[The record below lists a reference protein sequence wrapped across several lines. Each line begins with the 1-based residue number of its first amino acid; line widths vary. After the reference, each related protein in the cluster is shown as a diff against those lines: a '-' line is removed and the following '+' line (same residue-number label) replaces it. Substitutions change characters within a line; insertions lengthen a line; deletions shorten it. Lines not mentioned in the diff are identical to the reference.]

1 MIGVSWAILDG
12 TLQFFRYCCWF
23 TSATLRQTSPAHV
36 LCLIVLILLLF
47 YNQRLHLS
55 RKVGM
60 YRPLLKKICLYQR
73 VWGFEELQLAPNF
86 WKQNVPCMKW
96 AWSCTLVLSLGIDSA
111 GISGSWPNQ
120 NLFLFMFPSET
131 NLFSLHYAYFHLCA
145 NENTRLFQGAAWK
158 VSESFGH
165 LSEILQAIWCLLW
178 RVAVKDCRV
187 CVCVYRERERER
199 VFLLVIPLWDCQTVW
214 SGLVCSATRKKASQ
228 ALTMCFDQASSLKTV
243 LSPWKKIIFLLS
255 IVCSPLSQ
263 VTHKI
268 SCQWRNFSI
277 FPCFTLCTG

>member
-73 VWGFEELQLAPNF
+73 VWGFEELQLASNF

-96 AWSCTLVLSLGIDSA
+96 AWSCTLVLSFGIDSA

-187 CVCVYRERERER
+187 CVCVYREREREYSCSIYLCETAR
-199 VFLLVIPLWDCQTVW
+199 L
-214 SGLVCSATRKKASQ
+214 SGLVWSVLLHVKRPHKHSQCASTRHQAWKQFCHLEKK
-228 ALTMCFDQASSLKTV
+228 SSFCWV
-243 LSPWKKIIFLLS
+243 LFVPH
-255 IVCSPLSQ
+255 C
-263 VTHKI
+263 HK
-268 SCQWRNFSI
+268 
-277 FPCFTLCTG
+277 